1 MRVFRTKS
9 EFNEIM
15 VVDTATWGKAL
26 ILNGELQSTEKDQ
39 EIYHRSLCYGAMQPS
54 ARNILVLGGG
64 EGATANLILQSGELK
79 QVVMVEI
86 DQKVVDV
93 CKERIPSMGQ
103 NVWNDPR
110 LTLIIGDAYA
120 FVEKFNE
127 QCDVVVSDLSSPTVD
142 GISEDL
148 FSREFYKS
156 VKKVL
161 RPGGLFVMQ
170 ATDRPHIYWKD
181 FKEAF
186 PRSQQWSEW
195 IPSFGVPWYFF
206 GGVNERV

>member
-1 MRVFRTKS
+1 MRIFRDKS
-9 EFNEIM
+9 EFNEIL
-15 VVDTATWGKAL
+15 VVNTATWGKAL

-39 EIYHRSLCYGAMQPS
+39 DIYHRSLCYGAMQPS

-64 EGATANLILQSGELK
+64 EGATANLILKSGENK

-86 DQKVVDV
+86 DQKVVDI
-93 CKERIPSMGQ
+93 CKSQIPSMGQ
-103 NVWNDPR
+103 NVWTDPR

-120 FVEKFNE
+120 FVDKFTE
-127 QCDVVVSDLSSPTVD
+127 QCDVIVSDLSSPTFD
-142 GISEDL
+142 GISEQL
-148 FSREFYKS
+148 FQKNFYEK
-156 VKKVL
+156 VKKIL
-161 RPGGLFVMQ
+161 RPGGLFLMQ
-170 ATDRPHIYWKD
+170 ATDRPHLYWKD

-206 GGVNERV
+206 GGANG

>member
-1 MRVFRTKS
+1 MRIFRDKS
-9 EFNEIM
+9 EFNEIL
-15 VVDTATWGKAL
+15 VVNTATWGKAL

-64 EGATANLILQSGELK
+64 EGATANLILKSGQNK

-86 DQKVVDV
+86 DPKVVAV
-93 CKERIPSMGQ
+93 CKSQIPSMGQ
-103 NVWNDPR
+103 DVWTDPR
-110 LTLIIGDAYA
+110 FTLIIGDAYA
-120 FVEKFNE
+120 FVDKFTE
-127 QCDVVVSDLSSPTVD
+127 QCDVIVSDLSSPTAD
-142 GISEDL
+142 GISEQL
-148 FSREFYKS
+148 FQKNFYEK
-156 VKKVL
+156 VKKIL
-161 RPGGLFVMQ
+161 RPGGLFLMQ
-170 ATDRPHIYWKD
+170 ATDRPHLYWKD

-206 GGVNERV
+206 GGANG

>member
-1 MRVFRTKS
+1 MRVFRDKS

-15 VVDTATWGKAL
+15 IVDTATWGKAL

-39 EIYHRSLCYGAMQPS
+39 EIYHLSLCYGAMQPS
-54 ARNILVLGGG
+54 AKNILVLGGG
-64 EGATANLILQSGELK
+64 EGATANLILKSGKDK

-86 DQKVVDV
+86 DQKVIDI

-103 NVWNDPR
+103 NVWDDPR

-161 RPGGLFVMQ
+161 RPGGLFIMQ

-206 GGVNERV
+206 GGING